1 MERNPTV
8 GVFGASTTGNN
19 KLNNGSDSGPEDDA
33 DYRPTHTSFG
43 ARLRA
48 GKDEDE
54 ESKSEEEQPKLTEQ
68 DGWLLF
74 FLVICVLIFFGGC
87 SCYWRRGRRDS
98 SPSTRQTLLL
108 GGGKYLERARNGV
121 VEAQC

>member
-19 KLNNGSDSGPEDDA
+19 NGSDSGAEDDR

-54 ESKSEEEQPKLTEQ
+54 ESKSEEEQSKVLLTEQ
-68 DGWLLF
+68 DGWLLCL
-74 FLVICVLIFFGGC
+74 LV
-87 SCYWRRGRRDS
+87 
-98 SPSTRQTLLL
+98 
-108 GGGKYLERARNGV
+108 
-121 VEAQC
+121 